1 MDRLVKTAVK
11 LIAIPLALATLAGC
25 GGGGG
30 GGSAAPAATTVSGVA
45 AKGIIMQARVLV
57 CRIVNGTPEAD
68 ATCAATV
75 TGSDGSYS
83 VTLNDGYS
91 GPALIK
97 VVAGSGST
105 MIDETTGLPIP
116 YSLTLRA
123 LVPAVSA
130 NTSAYVT
137 PFSDMVA
144 AALGNTNIDANQI
157 RLQIT
162 AVQSLM
168 SSLGIDLSVKPLVD
182 IRNNGADAAM
192 LGMQANMVKQLT
204 RLMLAAQTSTQL
216 QAADGSACAAAG
228 TTPQQIAC
236 AVTAMDRI
244 MTQTQT
250 QTRTA
255 AVLAALANQNVATV
269 NLPIINSDGTFSR
282 VNVNIAS
289 AAAMQ
294 AAMQAAGLTSAAT
307 VIPGMMGRM
316 H

>member
-1 MDRLVKTAVK
+1 MEARVN
-11 LIAIPLALATLAGC
+11 IPFKRVVVILALSALAGC

-30 GGSAAPAATTVSGVA
+30 GGTAVPAPTAVSGIA

-68 ATCAATV
+68 TSCAATV
-75 TGSDGSYS
+75 TGADGSYS
-83 VTLNDGYS
+83 VTLSDGYT

-97 VVAGSGST
+97 VMAAANST

-116 YSLTLRA
+116 YGMTLRA

-130 NTSAYVT
+130 NTTAYVT

-144 AALGNTNIDANQI
+144 AALGNANIDADQI

-162 AVQSLM
+162 NVQTLM
-168 SSLGIDLSVKPLVD
+168 ANLGIDLSVKPLVD
-182 IRNNGADAAM
+182 IRNNGANAAL

-204 RLMLAAQTSTQL
+204 RLMLATQTSTQL

-228 TTPQQIAC
+228 TTALQIAC
-236 AVTAMDRI
+236 AVAAMDRI

-250 QTRTA
+250 QTN
-255 AVLAALANQNVATV
+255 AVLGALANQSVTTV
-269 NLPIINSDGTFSR
+269 SLPIIDSNGNFST
-282 VNVNIAS
+282 VSVDIAS
-289 AAAMQ
+289 ASAMQ
-294 AAMQAAGLTSAAT
+294 AAMQAAGLNTAAT
-307 VIPGMMGRM
+307 AIPGMMGMM